1 MIGQLSLEF
10 LVALLIY
17 TTFLLV
23 LLNSQQLSKIKIK
36 ESLSFQKIKLNMLNS
51 LISEQHILNRFL
63 SFPVSQDCVIT
74 ETEIFCKDL
83 GELLS
88 ERIFISKSSEG
99 YLE

>member
-63 SFPVSQDCVIT
+63 SFSVSQDCVIT

-88 ERIFISKSSEG
+88 ERIFINKSSEG